1 MVVQSS
7 LNFPADYEG
16 SSKLGVSVI
25 IPTFNRSKRLL
36 DTLELVGSCS
46 PPPDE
51 IIVHVDGG
59 DSHTAETVRSAFS
72 QVRILESTKT
82 LGPGGSRNR
91 LLQAARNEIIVSLDD
106 DSFPLDE
113 DFFNAVSAA
122 MEDHPKAG
130 VIAMSIIHDDDEL
143 TERSKEARDVA
154 HFVGCGCAYRRSA
167 FLETIGYAPVQPAYG
182 VEEADLALQLLDRG
196 WSVIHDK
203 NLRVRHATS
212 RAHQESAGI
221 TAAHISNIA
230 LLAFL
235 RYPVSHWPLGTAQV
249 LNRALWSIGKRRFAG
264 IVTGLLSIPRKL
276 WRFRKLRVPVSPRT
290 MRRSRTL
297 ARANFDIE
305 GLSSRD
311 G

>member
-1 MVVQSS
+1 MTLSVV
-7 LNFPADYEG
+7 
-16 SSKLGVSVI
+16 
-25 IPTFNRSKRLL
+25 IPTFKRV
-36 DTLELVGSCS
+36 DTLLHTIRVVKTCT
-46 PPPDE
+46 PAPDE

-59 DSHTAETVRSAFS
+59 DHLSADAVRSAFS
-72 QVRILESTKT
+72 DVRVLESAET

-91 LLQAARNEIIVSLDD
+91 LLAAASNEAIVSFDD
-106 DSFPLDE
+106 DSFPLDK
-113 DFFNAVSAA
+113 DFFDAVCASLQ
-122 MEDHPKAG
+122 DHPEAG
-130 VIAMSIIHDDDEL
+130 VIAMTIIHDEEEL
-143 TERSKEARDVA
+143 TERRHEARDVA

-167 FLETIGYAPVQPAYG
+167 FLETLGYASVQPAYG

-212 RAHQESAGI
+212 RAHQESASI

-249 LNRALWSIGKRRFAG
+249 LSRALWSIGKRRFAG

-276 WRFRKLRVPVSPRT
+276 WRFRKLRAPVSPRT
-290 MRRSRTL
+290 MRRSQTL

-305 GLSSRD
+305 VLSSRD
-311 G
+311 D